1 MLFMMPFCG
10 MASNIF
16 EIPNDVPLI
25 MGKSPADSDK
35 FTFAII
41 ADKAGGGENNW
52 PIFDRAVAEIN
63 LLNPDF
69 VMTIGDHIQGY
80 VSDPEVVKGMW
91 KEYFDHLSKLEAPV
105 FLVPGNHDISNTVM
119 YNYWKENIGK
129 TYYSFNYKGYH
140 FLIINSEE
148 SQSPNGEKAVA
159 EQLDFIR
166 NDIEN
171 SKNAKRIFIFIHKPI
186 WLEKGLWESIE
197 SALMDTNYRVFAGH
211 THQINFENRNE
222 RPYLILATTGAGM
235 QESSVE
241 ELGSFHHL
249 TMVSVDGVISRV
261 AIIKPGNIFPETIST
276 AEFTKKVIALGIFD
290 AKTNIPIDFEKEMI
304 NGNLTFKFSNKLPK
318 PVRIEI
324 ESPKA
329 NRARWRVV
337 PETASVSLEVGEEAQ
352 LNFDLICRSDEIL
365 PVPTYNYKLYYGG
378 ELMWGSS
385 SQIELTDKSK
395 MPAISEWMVAGP
407 FSLGIDSA
415 PPSSVAIETAA
426 PKFIEKLAP
435 EENWQ
440 LNTIYEINGKT
451 ASWKLHKADNAGAVQ
466 LDDAFG
472 SLNYVIGY
480 AQTFVY
486 SSVDSTILIAVKG
499 DDLARIFVNGEA
511 ATDYRLSASG
521 ELDFRL
527 LHLNKGWNRLMIKC
541 ANYSGDWSFI
551 MKFNDAKN
559 QLKFSTEDK
568 TDVD

>member
-1 MLFMMPFCG
+1 
-10 MASNIF
+10 
-16 EIPNDVPLI
+16 
-25 MGKSPADSDK
+25 
-35 FTFAII
+35 
-41 ADKAGGGENNW
+41 
-52 PIFDRAVAEIN
+52 
-63 LLNPDF
+63 
-69 VMTIGDHIQGY
+69 
-80 VSDPEVVKGMW
+80 
-91 KEYFDHLSKLEAPV
+91 
-105 FLVPGNHDISNTVM
+105 
-119 YNYWKENIGK
+119 
-129 TYYSFNYKGYH
+129 
-140 FLIINSEE
+140 
-148 SQSPNGEKAVA
+148 
-159 EQLDFIR
+159 
-166 NDIEN
+166 
-171 SKNAKRIFIFIHKPI
+171 
-186 WLEKGLWESIE
+186 
-197 SALMDTNYRVFAGH
+197 
-211 THQINFENRNE
+211 
-222 RPYLILATTGAGM
+222 
-235 QESSVE
+235 
-241 ELGSFHHL
+241 
-249 TMVSVDGVISRV
+249 
-261 AIIKPGNIFPETIST
+261 
-276 AEFTKKVIALGIFD
+276 
-290 AKTNIPIDFEKEMI
+290 MI